1 MKIGDKVRFLS
12 ETGGGRISGF
22 RSGNIVLVEDEDGFE
37 IPTQKSEIVVVESDK
52 YNFSTN
58 LHIEGKTIPKSESA
72 SIKNLLNS
80 NLNEDTVEIDPSENF
95 VVKPKERIGGEQLSV
110 YLAFVPT
117 NINDFT
123 KTNFNVYIV
132 NDSNYYIY
140 YIYSLKDGGEC
151 LLHSS
156 NEIEPNMK
164 LLIENINR
172 EKLNALANINIQ
184 FLAYKNDVTFSL
196 KNPVSINCRI
206 NPIKFYKKNSFQENL
221 YFNEPSFI
229 YPLIEKDKIPEPIF
243 IDAKHLEDKLAS
255 SSSNISPARL
265 KENNGN
271 NQRSCINSS
280 QKLKNDKIIIDL
292 HASEILETT
301 MGMTSSDILSYQ
313 VDYFKKVLEQ
323 YKKQKG
329 RKIVF
334 IHGKGDGIL
343 RQAIIHELNYR
354 YKHYSYQDASFQE
367 YGFGATQVT
376 IK

>member
-52 YNFSTN
+52 YNLSTN

-140 YIYSLKDGGEC
+140 YIYSLKHQIHQQKN
-151 LLHSS
+151 L
-156 NEIEPNMK
+156 K
-164 LLIENINR
+164 L
-172 EKLNALANINIQ
+172 
-184 FLAYKNDVTFSL
+184 
-196 KNPVSINCRI
+196 
-206 NPIKFYKKNSFQENL
+206 
-221 YFNEPSFI
+221 
-229 YPLIEKDKIPEPIF
+229 
-243 IDAKHLEDKLAS
+243 
-255 SSSNISPARL
+255 
-265 KENNGN
+265 
-271 NQRSCINSS
+271 
-280 QKLKNDKIIIDL
+280 
-292 HASEILETT
+292 
-301 MGMTSSDILSYQ
+301 
-313 VDYFKKVLEQ
+313 
-323 YKKQKG
+323 
-329 RKIVF
+329 
-334 IHGKGDGIL
+334 
-343 RQAIIHELNYR
+343 
-354 YKHYSYQDASFQE
+354 
-367 YGFGATQVT
+367 
-376 IK
+376 

>member
-52 YNFSTN
+52 YNLSTN
-58 LHIEGKTIPKSESA
+58 IHIEGKTIPKSESA

-80 NLNEDTVEIDPSENF
+80 NLDEDTVEIDPSENF

-140 YIYSLKDGGEC
+140 YTYSLKEDGEW

-196 KNPVSINCRI
+196 KNPVSITCRI

-229 YPLIEKDKIPEPIF
+229 YPLIEKDKIQEQIF

-313 VDYFKKVLEQ
+313 IDYFKKVLEQ